1 MLTVWSVARHPQ
13 HLPGACAGHPALAP
27 PRTAESESAWW
38 KGLQVVYSREKS
50 EKPYSRNSNGK
61 RKVVCTYLTLR
72 RDFHLLDAAN
82 INNLWVTL
90 LPCLFLP
97 YQHVPITTFYLVF
110 FWKLTNFNK
119 FHKRSPLRNHK
130 PDTVVRFFPQY
141 TWTWIWNHKRR
152 GVCIALHSPHTT
164 SVGVP
169 WGPLH
174 KDAPLY
180 LRIICNLGGGNLGR
194 NG

>member
-1 MLTVWSVARHPQ
+1 MKNLRSSTLGIAMEKRRWCVLSLRH
-13 HLPGACAGHPALAP
+13 
-27 PRTAESESAWW
+27 
-38 KGLQVVYSREKS
+38 
-50 EKPYSRNSNGK
+50 
-61 RKVVCTYLTLR
+61 
-72 RDFHLLDAAN
+72 DFHLSGAAN
-82 INNLWVTL
+82 VNNLWVTL

-97 YQHVPITTFYLVF
+97 YRHVPITTFYLVF

-119 FHKRSPLRNHK
+119 FHKRLPLRNHK

-141 TWTWIWNHKRR
+141 TWTCIWNHKRR

-180 LRIICNLGGGNLGR
+180 LRIVYYLGGKIWAEMAHSLYFR
-194 NG
+194 CKVS